1 MKSPMSVVVQFVIGL
16 IFGLGLVIAGMS
28 NPAKVQNFLDLAG
41 AWDPSL
47 AFVMLGA
54 IVVAFIGFRLVLAR
68 LQPIMGD
75 MFHLPTAKD
84 IDSRILVGPAIFG
97 IGWGLAGFCPG
108 PAFTALSG
116 GSTAAILFVI
126 TMFMGMYAAQRL
138 TAGPI
143 SQSPNL
149 PTTGTDKNTGRH

>member
-1 MKSPMSVVVQFVIGL
+1 MRSSISVLVQFIIGS

-54 IVVAFIGFRLVLAR
+54 IVVAFIGFRLVLSR
-68 LQPIMGD
+68 PKPIMGD
-75 MFHLPTAKD
+75 WFHLPTAKD
-84 IDSRILVGPAIFG
+84 IDSRILIGPAIFG

-116 GSTAAILFVI
+116 GSSSAILFVI
-126 TMFMGMYAAQRL
+126 AMSIGMFAAQRVQHL
-138 TAGPI
+138 HSHAE
-143 SQSPNL
+143 L
-149 PTTGTDKNTGRH
+149 R